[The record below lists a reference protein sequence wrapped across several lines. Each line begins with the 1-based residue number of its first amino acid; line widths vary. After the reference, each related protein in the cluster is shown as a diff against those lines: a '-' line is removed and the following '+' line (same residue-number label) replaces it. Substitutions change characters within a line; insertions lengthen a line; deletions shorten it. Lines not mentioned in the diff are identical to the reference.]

1 MHQSNADPV
10 ASVDEQVILSQ
21 TQELCRLLNV
31 SPFKFNP
38 YRIDWQDHVNHGKV
52 VVPVIMADECCIDP
66 SLVTLQ
72 KDLKDVLSPSDWK
85 PLIASSLF
93 YAFRNKAK
101 LRRKLL
107 VKVVVPAAT
116 ITIVVGIVLGILA
129 FYFLT
134 PFFPLWLGSLPLLPL
149 GLFLAAYL
157 ASFPRAATMIR
168 RAKLESDLDAARS
181 FGREDLLE
189 SLKKVERLHLDS
201 IERYENRSPSKFL
214 TRPTP
219 RQRIDNLRSASLL
232 PSY

>member
-1 MHQSNADPV
+1 
-10 ASVDEQVILSQ
+10 
-21 TQELCRLLNV
+21 LLNV
-31 SPFKFNP
+31 SPFKFIP
-38 YRIDWQDHVNHGKV
+38 YRIDWQDYVNHYKA

-134 PFFPLWLGSLPLLPL
+134 PFFPLWLSGLPLLPL

-168 RAKLESDLDAARS
+168 RAKLESDLDAAPS

-219 RQRIDNLRSASLL
+219 RERIDNLMSANLL